1 MAFSSVGHGGEEARG
16 SFLLLA
22 DAGEKGS
29 AWAGWRGQRVT
40 RRGDGWGLGFLAGL
54 WMRAACAG
62 EEERGEGGYAAP
74 GKYFSL

>member
-29 AWAGWRGQRVT
+29 AWVGWRGQGVT
-40 RRGDGWGLGFLAGL
+40 CGGDGWDLRFSAGL
-54 WMRAACAG
+54 WTRAARAG
-62 EEERGEGGYAAP
+62 EEERGEGGYAVP